1 MTLDW
6 WAESERA
13 DFDSSYWLSSWEAVS
28 EPDTVY
34 IKIDDDVLF
43 IEDGAIESMVK
54 RLVGNPDFFGV
65 SANIINGAALS
76 WVHGQMGVYEPY
88 WPEMDPPGQKLSKS
102 GLGPDTAHWRP
113 SDYPYHEGLPDGP
126 KEFIFD
132 GSTPAPHPGHRWLR
146 LPPETSY
153 NISATPA
160 TTLTFDAW
168 GPSVRNWA
176 AGAQSHYSFLQHLE
190 QGDTWRY
197 KFNIWDY
204 NFQRL
209 ALNFIAFRGEISWT
223 PSRFLQLT
231 MKSS

>member
-88 WPEMDPPGQKLSKS
+88 WPSEVEQKRSR
-102 GLGPDTAHWRP
+102 TR
-113 SDYPYHEGLPDGP
+113 Y
-126 KEFIFD
+126 
-132 GSTPAPHPGHRWLR
+132 ST
-146 LPPETSY
+146 
-153 NISATPA
+153 
-160 TTLTFDAW
+160 
-168 GPSVRNWA
+168 
-176 AGAQSHYSFLQHLE
+176 
-190 QGDTWRY
+190 
-197 KFNIWDY
+197 
-204 NFQRL
+204 L
-209 ALNFIAFRGEISWT
+209 ASIG
-223 PSRFLQLT
+223 
-231 MKSS
+231 